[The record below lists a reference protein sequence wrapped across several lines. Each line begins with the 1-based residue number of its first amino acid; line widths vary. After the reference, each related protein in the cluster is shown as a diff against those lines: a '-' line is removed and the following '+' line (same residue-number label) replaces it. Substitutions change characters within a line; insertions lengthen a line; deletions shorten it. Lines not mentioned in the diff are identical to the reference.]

1 MKTKPIT
8 TSLVA
13 FLVALVASL
22 TFVPRIGAQPASGAS
37 GGNVEVYLTVKPP
50 NPNDPK
56 SKDEAPGIEATIING
71 PNTTLDKFLIT
82 EPTAKKPYQL
92 KAATKREFTQGTE
105 TLALALVINGQEIWI
120 GNDDVEPEIDP
131 LDPQQLR
138 PNPARVPGILKPLKT
153 ALQAV
158 PFATAGPAGSKGIL
172 ITYADKAEIRQP
184 MGDLKTLNAEAL
196 GSQKDYHKKLGTAMV
211 RGVELALTQLNGV
224 AVTRKVLILV
234 CDGTDTDNDAAKAQL
249 TNLKRQ
255 AQADQVQVFAI
266 IYKGPMSDPIN
277 VVTQLTSNVY
287 SLQNADGIGSTI
299 ANILKQMGNRFYLT
313 FPGYDKV
320 LKTGPR
326 WDGKPHELQ
335 LKINNEDA
343 GDPVNLTLS
352 PTWRISSEGGFPW
365 LILII
370 ILVVVLLFIII
381 GVKVF
386 GGKKEPVPVPAPVAM
401 MAAPMP
407 EAPKPAGPMKT
418 VMMSAGGD
426 LDGFPI
432 VGWLVPLNGQN
443 AYQTMRLRSGGTKI
457 GTAPPCDLIIN
468 DGFMST
474 DHCMIQCSPQGFT
487 LIDGGST
494 NGCYVNDKKIQKHD
508 LVDNDMI
515 TLGKTNLKFKSIS

>member
-1 MKTKPIT
+1 MKTKPVIS
-8 TSLVA
+8 SLVA
-13 FLVALVASL
+13 FLVALVA
-22 TFVPRIGAQPASGAS
+22 FIPRLGAQPAGGSGPS

-56 SKDEAPGIEATIING
+56 AKDQPPGIEATIING
-71 PNTTLDKFLIT
+71 PNTTLDKFVIE
-82 EPTAKKPYQL
+82 EPTAKKPFQL
-92 KAATKREFTQGTE
+92 KPTAKREFTQGNE
-105 TLALALVINGQEIWI
+105 TLAVALVVNGQELWI

-131 LDPQQLR
+131 GDPQGLR
-138 PNPARVPGILKPLKT
+138 PNPARVTGILKPLKT

-158 PFATAGPAGSKGIL
+158 PFATAGPPGSKGIL
-172 ITYADKAEIRQP
+172 ITFADKAVIRQP

-196 GSQKDYHKKLGTAMV
+196 GSQKDYHKSSLGTALV

-224 AVTRKVLILV
+224 SVVRKVLIIV
-234 CDGTDTDNDAAKAQL
+234 CDGTDTDNEAAKAQL
-249 TNLKRQ
+249 TNLKNQ
-255 AQADQVQVFAI
+255 ARADQVQVFAI
-266 IYKGPMSDPIN
+266 IYKGPQSDPIN

-287 SLQNADGIGSTI
+287 SLQNAEGIGSTI
-299 ANILKQMGNRFYLT
+299 ANILKQMGNRFYLS
-313 FPGYDKV
+313 FPGYDKT
-320 LKTGPR
+320 LKTGPK
-326 WDGKPHELQ
+326 WDGKEHELQ

-343 GDPVNLTLS
+343 GDPVRLTMS
-352 PTWRISSEGGFPW
+352 PTWNLDSGGGFPW
-365 LILII
+365 LVFII
-370 ILVVVLLFIII
+370 IMVVVLLFIII
-381 GVKVF
+381 LVKVL
-386 GGKKEPVPVPAPVAM
+386 GRKKEPLPIPAPVA

-418 VMMSAGGD
+418 VMIGAGGD
-426 LDGFPI
+426 QDGFPI